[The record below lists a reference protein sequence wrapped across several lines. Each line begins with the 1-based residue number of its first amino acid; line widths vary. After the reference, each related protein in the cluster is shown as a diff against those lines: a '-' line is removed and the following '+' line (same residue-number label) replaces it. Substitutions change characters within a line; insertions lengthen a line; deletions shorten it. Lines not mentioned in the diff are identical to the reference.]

1 MESDN
6 NNPLNLADDE
16 LSDIQRKLSQ
26 KKPPEAKRD
35 IYNRIT
41 AGPSLASN
49 ETPSARGDALNPQ
62 GESRETI
69 IKNLR
74 TFQGDMAE
82 AIQNQNASVLT
93 IALAE
98 KKKKDKI
105 PKVKKPI
112 DPELKK
118 NIFYIAVSI
127 LLIALG
133 AGSIYSFY
141 VIQKKNAGPIIEVRS
156 RALMGWSKKLSLET
170 EGLRRTSFIERVNTL
185 RETATLSNGE
195 VLYISIEEGGANA
208 GEEMSTGELFALLET
223 GAPSALLRSF
233 GNEFMFG
240 FYRNADVN
248 HPFLLVKLDSFDLA
262 FANMFSWE
270 KIMNDDIGSLF
281 TRRVIQIRETLPP
294 ETTATSSAT
303 TTPASG
309 TSTAVSQ
316 TRIVNFDTPNPD
328 GFEDVVVR
336 NKDARILKNT
346 RGDAILLYSFVNRD
360 LLLITSSE
368 SSLRDLVNKLISEQ
382 LIR

>member
-141 VIQKKNAGPIIEVRS
+141 VIQKKNAWPIIEVRS

-223 GAPSALLRSF
+223 
-233 GNEFMFG
+233 
-240 FYRNADVN
+240 
-248 HPFLLVKLDSFDLA
+248 
-262 FANMFSWE
+262 
-270 KIMNDDIGSLF
+270 
-281 TRRVIQIRETLPP
+281 
-294 ETTATSSAT
+294 
-303 TTPASG
+303 
-309 TSTAVSQ
+309 
-316 TRIVNFDTPNPD
+316 
-328 GFEDVVVR
+328 
-336 NKDARILKNT
+336 
-346 RGDAILLYSFVNRD
+346 
-360 LLLITSSE
+360 
-368 SSLRDLVNKLISEQ
+368 
-382 LIR
+382 